1 MKIAWFTPVDKRSAI
16 GKVSLTICERLSKDH
31 LVDIWGY
38 EKENILE
45 TDLNIIAYDPSALD
59 VKALKRYDYI
69 VYNMG
74 NYAGYHWAIYEVMLR
89 VPGILILHDR
99 TMHFFFKQYCA
110 IKYGAGS
117 DAART
122 TWLQMLRNEYGSIG
136 ERIYEIHDSSSVME
150 QNEQIAAVPFL
161 RLMCDK
167 AAGVFTHTFSFA
179 EQLRSVTIA
188 PVGAAYLPYEPK
200 FKRHQELPTFFARD
214 PKKLLIVSNGIVQP
228 NKHIKDLAD
237 VLKKNDDLRNAV
249 QYVVIGDCSGPYGD
263 ELKEMASGSLSG
275 CLFMMGYQPYDVMES
290 FLQSADLCVNM
301 RYPNSEVCSLSLFEQ
316 MGYGKA
322 VIAFNSGIFGEM
334 PEDSIIKLDL
344 NRVEDSLTNMLR
356 SILRNK
362 EQIALIGERAKKFIV
377 ENCNIDLYCEKLI
390 SYMNILGT
398 QQMYA
403 SFIKNTLSDLQNEM
417 KLLGFNAQAAPEALD
432 DIAYTTSRLLAAQP
446 SYTFDPETIGI
457 WIGFP
462 YHIGSLHREG
472 IMRLMSRMLSAMIEY
487 TPLKFEVWTYDC
499 NAEEVKQSFQSVLNC
514 PDKRVILITETTW
527 TSLPSVSPVDLSLH
541 YSPSIDE
548 DNLGLFAAKY
558 SRARVFIPVILYL
571 DNVLQTKRPICI
583 PALDMS
589 MRYHYESFVYQDTNS
604 KFQIRDFE
612 SRVGRMVRHG
622 ARAYTLS
629 KTLCEEQ
636 IVPCILG
643 LEPSKIEMIWTPDMM
658 TNSQSVQFSKS
669 VLEKYHI
676 SGPYL
681 FYPTQLRAHKSI
693 ETLMDAME
701 ILYEEYPNL
710 QIVLTG
716 KLEDVPNVHEQ
727 WKKRRSYKNL
737 VFASDVSDE
746 DLYCLY
752 HYASCV
758 PVTTLME
765 GGFPSQ
771 AIEALRLDVPL
782 VLANIKVV
790 QERLEGC
797 GMTAADCGL
806 MLFQPGNAQKL
817 AEKIR
822 NVLTNPAQFLD
833 RQRAFMKVFSS
844 YTWKEAAQ
852 KYYNMLMK
860 CGAKQ

>member
-16 GKVSLTICERLSKDH
+16 GKVSLAICERLSKDH

-45 TDLNIIAYDPSALD
+45 TDLNIIAYDPFALD
-59 VKALKRYDYI
+59 VKALNRYDYI

-89 VPGILILHDR
+89 VPGIIILHDR

-117 DAART
+117 DAARMA
-122 TWLQMLRNEYGSIG
+122 WLQMLRDEYGSIG
-136 ERIYEIHDSSSVME
+136 ERIYEIHDSSDVME

-179 EQLRSVTIA
+179 EQLRSVTNA

-200 FKRHQELPTFFARD
+200 LKSQQELPAFFARD
-214 PKKLLIVSNGIVQP
+214 PNKLLIVSNGIVQP
-228 NKHIKDLAD
+228 NKHIKDVAD
-237 VLKKNDDLRNAV
+237 VLVKNDDLRNAV

-263 ELKEMASGSLSG
+263 KLKEMASGCLSG

-301 RYPNSEVCSLSLFEQ
+301 RYPNTEVCSLSLFEQ

-322 VIAFNSGIFGEM
+322 VIAFNSGVFGEM
-334 PEDSIIKLDL
+334 PEGSIIKLDW
-344 NRVEDSLTNMLR
+344 NHPQDSLTHILR
-356 SILRNK
+356 SILQNK
-362 EQIALIGERAKKFIV
+362 EQVALIGDKAKNFIA
-377 ENCNIDLYCEKLI
+377 ENCRLDLYCERLI
-390 SYMNILGT
+390 SYMNVLNT
-398 QQMYA
+398 QRMYA
-403 SFIKNTLSDLQNEM
+403 GFTKNILCDLQNEM
-417 KLLGFNAQAAPEALD
+417 KSLRLNAHEAPEALH
-432 DIAYTTSRLLAAQP
+432 DIACTTSRFLAAQP

-457 WIGFP
+457 WVGFP
-462 YHIGSLHREG
+462 YQVGSLHREG
-472 IMRLMSRMLSAMIEY
+472 IMRLMSCMLSAMVEY

-499 NAEEVKQSFQSVLNC
+499 NADEVRQSFKSLLN
-514 PDKRVILITETTW
+514 DQNGRVRLITETTW
-527 TSLPSVSPVDLSLH
+527 KSLPSVSPVDLSLD

-589 MRYHYESFVYQDTNS
+589 MRYHYESFVYQDTNY
-604 KFQIRDFE
+604 KFQMRDYE
-612 SRVGRMVRHG
+612 SRVGRMVRYG
-622 ARAYTLS
+622 AGAYTLS

-643 LEPSKIEMIWTPDMM
+643 LDPQKIEMIWTPDMM
-658 TNSQSVQFSKS
+658 TNSQSVQFSEG

-676 SGPYL
+676 SKPYL

-693 ETLMDAME
+693 ETLMDAIE
-701 ILYEEYPNL
+701 ILYGTYPEL

-797 GMTAADCGL
+797 GMTADDCGL
-806 MLFQPGNAQKL
+806 MLFEPGNAQEL

-822 NVLTNPAQFLD
+822 SVLTKPAQILE
-833 RQRAFMKVFSS
+833 RQSAFMKVFSS

-852 KYYNMLMK
+852 KYYHMLMTY
-860 CGAKQ
+860 GAKR